1 MMAGIKAILGKLKPR
16 RPLLGEVV
24 SSAFTALFLCAAVD
38 LLIPGRGAFY
48 DISGFTNVGFLKFFV
63 LFAAVFLVLFAV
75 RIFIAASDRI
85 MRLLLLASFMFYTVI
100 CMSQSDDTYFCLFAC
115 LASVPVI
122 LYALPPRPE
131 TETVRDMPKW
141 TLTVI
146 LCVFGLYFALLYGAE
161 TVCRYMTMATP
172 TFDFGIFSQMFH
184 NMRESFLPVTTC
196 ERGMLL
202 SHFQI
207 HISPIWYLFLP
218 FYAIFPT
225 PVTLEICQAVMLA
238 LGVIPVFLLAKKSG
252 LGKTA
257 IVLFAALYVLY
268 PALGGGTYYDVHE
281 NKFLAPLLILL
292 FYLAEKDSM
301 IPALVCGLAV
311 CAVKEDAP
319 VYVAVFGIYLLLSA
333 KERNRRF
340 TGAALLFLALAYFGA
355 AVYILSRFGAGVMSY
370 RYDNFMGS
378 GQTSLFSV
386 IINVFRDPAH
396 TLYEISGAG
405 GDYSKL
411 TFALQTLLPLGLLP
425 LITKKPERLI
435 LLIPFVLVNLMSDY
449 QYQHDIFYQYT
460 YGSFAF
466 LLYMSVKN
474 YADLSQN
481 TRRTIAAAALCAS
494 VLLCTQTSWRRAV
507 YVKRYCSKAADY
519 DEVRTTLESIPED
532 ASVSANTFLCPAL
545 SARKE
550 LYSIENHDPG
560 YLVDYV
566 ALDLRY
572 AANAELYLKYTAD
585 EGYTMIYFKQGWLA
599 LFQKTAE
606 G

>member
-1 MMAGIKAILGKLKPR
+1 MAGIKAILGKLKPR

-48 DISGFTNVGFLKFFV
+48 DISGFTNGGFLKFFV
-63 LFAAVFLVLFAV
+63 LFAAVFLVLSAV

-131 TETVRDMPKW
+131 TETVRDMPNW

-225 PVTLEICQAVMLA
+225 PITLEICQAVMLA
-238 LGVIPVFLLAKKSG
+238 LGVIPVFLLTKKSG
-252 LGKTA
+252 LGNTA
-257 IVLFAALYVLY
+257 KALFAALYVLY

-494 VLLCTQTSWRRAV
+494 VLLCTQTSWRRAA

-599 LFQKTAE
+599 LFQKNAE

>member
-1 MMAGIKAILGKLKPR
+1 MTGIKAILGKLKPK
-16 RPLLGEVV
+16 RPLLGDVI
-24 SSAFTALFLCAAVD
+24 SSAFTALFICAAVD

-48 DISGFTNVGFLKFFV
+48 DITGFTTGDFMKFFGF
-63 LFAAVFLVLFAV
+63 FAAVFLVLTAV
-75 RIFIAASDRI
+75 RVFIAAADRI
-85 MRLLLLASFMFYTVI
+85 MRLLLLASFMLYAII

-122 LYALPPRPE
+122 LYALPPRPDPE
-131 TETVRDMPKW
+131 KVREIPNKM
-141 TLTVI
+141 LTVI

-218 FYAIFPT
+218 FYAIFPS

-238 LGVIPVFLLAKKSG
+238 LGVIPVFLLSKKTG
-252 LGKTA
+252 LGNTA
-257 IVLFAALYVLY
+257 KALFAALYVLY

-301 IPALVCGLAV
+301 IPALLCGLTV

-319 VYVAVFGIYLLLSA
+319 VYVAVFGIYLILSA

-340 TGAALLFLALAYFGA
+340 TGAALLFLALAYFGI
-355 AVYILSRFGAGVMSY
+355 AVYLLSRFGAGVMSY
-370 RYDNFMGS
+370 RYENFMGS
-378 GQTSLFSV
+378 GQTSLFNV

-405 GDYSKL
+405 GDWSKL
-411 TFALQTLLPLGLLP
+411 TFALQMLLPLGFLP

-474 YADLSQN
+474 YADLSHQA
-481 TRRTIAAAALCAS
+481 RRTIAAAALCAS
-494 VLLCTQTSWRRAV
+494 VLVCTQTSWRRAV
-507 YVKRYCSKAADY
+507 YVKRYYSRAADY
-519 DEVRTTLESIPED
+519 DEVRTTLENIPED
-532 ASVSANTFLCPAL
+532 ASVSASTFLCPAL
-545 SARKE
+545 SGRKE
-550 LYSIENHDPG
+550 LYSIENHEPG
-560 YLVDYV
+560 YQVDYV
-566 ALDLRY
+566 AIDLRY
-572 AANAELYLKYTAD
+572 ASNAELSNKYAAD
-585 EGYTMIYFKQGWLA
+585 EDYAMIYYKQGWLV
-599 LFQKTAE
+599 LYQKTAE

>member
-1 MMAGIKAILGKLKPR
+1 MAGIKAILGKLKPR

-115 LASVPVI
+115 LALVPVI

-494 VLLCTQTSWRRAV
+494 VLLCTQTSWRCAV

>member
-494 VLLCTQTSWRRAV
+494 VLLCTQTSWRCAV